1 MLIHYET
8 HYKDEVVFFFFFY
21 IMIIFV
27 INIELVYP
35 YVE

>member
-8 HYKDEVVFFFFFY
+8 HYKDEVFFFFFN

>member
-8 HYKDEVVFFFFFY
+8 HYKDEVFFFFFY